1 MEGDQVAARVVE
13 HAARGRAVQRRRILE
28 ELVSSEESYV
38 ADLKVLLHVGGQT
51 TLHWDLGRLTE
62 YFKVYFFMLDSAPKG
77 PQATQPEISQ
87 NVADMLRL
95 HEDILLEMKTLMPD
109 SHMQS
114 DAAAQQRS
122 KHPRWYSVESVEAS
136 SGESAIRKAR
146 LVNEFSWFGSH
157 RDRTLVTTPG
167 EAAEIARVF
176 ERMVRISII

>member
-1 MEGDQVAARVVE
+1 
-13 HAARGRAVQRRRILE
+13 
-28 ELVSSEESYV
+28 
-38 ADLKVLLHVGGQT
+38 
-51 TLHWDLGRLTE
+51 
-62 YFKVYFFMLDSAPKG
+62 MLDSAPKG

-114 DAAAQQRS
+114 DVAAQQRS
-122 KHPRWYSVESVEAS
+122 RHPRWYSVESVGAS
-136 SGESAIRKAR
+136 SGEGPIRKAR

-157 RDRTLVTTPG
+157 RDQNLVTTPR

-176 ERMVRISII
+176 ERMVRNQGLRKDYKKNQG